1 MDLTSFTR
9 ATLAASTL
17 LLAAPAL
24 AAESTG
30 SGRAVILGP
39 VSFLNVDDLDF
50 GLVVAP
56 TSGNGTITINPGNAV
71 VTYSNLVGLPSV
83 ATQRGRLVGSAD
95 PGQDVQ
101 VVTSLPTQLHRDGIS
116 TNPSVPVSLALN
128 HLPTSGTDTFVYTA
142 NTSRVFIIYVGGTLT
157 VPAGTGAGT
166 YSNTFE
172 VTATHL

>member
-1 MDLTSFTR
+1 MRCVPVLCV
-9 ATLAASTL
+9 A
-17 LLAAPAL
+17 AL
-24 AAESTG
+24 AAASPARAADGIG
-30 SGRAVILGP
+30 SGRAVLLGP
-39 VSFLNVDDLDF
+39 VSFLNVDDIDF

-56 TSGNGTITINPGNAV
+56 SSGNGTITINPGNAV
-71 VTYSNLVGLPSV
+71 VTYTNLVGMPSV

-101 VVTSLPTQLHRDGIS
+101 VTTSLPTQLHRDGIT
-116 TNPSVPVSLALN
+116 TNPSVPVSLILN
-128 HLPTSGTDTFVYTA
+128 HFPTSGNDTFVYTA
-142 NTSRVFIIYVGGTLT
+142 NTSRTFVIYVGGTLT